1 MFNLKKQVQLRV
13 PQEQWVLLGKVASK
27 PQLKA
32 FLANL
37 EARIREVEREFL
49 HKPLTQEFERGKVSG
64 LLSAYQIMI
73 DDCRAANKAI
83 VKDKEDEA
91 ALRELEEELQKVM
104 DKEEKRRIR

>member
-1 MFNLKKQVQLRV
+1 
-13 PQEQWVLLGKVASK
+13 
-27 PQLKA
+27 
-32 FLANL
+32 
-37 EARIREVEREFL
+37 
-49 HKPLTQEFERGKVSG
+49 
-64 LLSAYQIMI
+64 MI